1 LIVISLFFA
10 MGLNPAVL
18 FLERRGLSRAKAVA
32 STVSLV
38 VAFVG
43 VFIWV
48 AAPLI
53 IDQVNALINNAPQMI
68 SDLKSNATINELNAN
83 YGIVDTIQNKVQSS
97 IKDGK
102 FVIGAFGGVIG
113 VGKAV
118 ISGALSMLTILVLTL
133 YFLAAL
139 PTVTKDAYRL
149 VPASRRERVAKISDA
164 IIFRVGAFVGGQLTI
179 SFFASIFILI
189 LGFSLDLPYKG
200 ALALVVFVCGLI
212 PLIGHFIGMTIV
224 TLIALTVSPLIAVI
238 ALASY
243 IIYVQFENY
252 VLTPRVMKRSLSIPG
267 LVTIIAALIGTSL
280 LGLVGGILAVP
291 IAAAVLLA
299 GPLYVRISGRK
310 RIQTVSWCLAAQ
322 LALYIPLAPQPV
334 FTATY
339 GQEVPAGQ
347 TVLTPRDADL
357 EIGRLL
363 VEEIGGAPGP
373 VLADDIGYVLSAKRQ
388 IQLQPFQYG
397 WLVRRGK
404 LDPVSLLR
412 KIREGYFSIIIIR
425 MPRADGTGGSDFPEP
440 VIRTVEENCSLTREI
455 GPYRIYGNP

>member
-1 LIVISLFFA
+1 MAKLKPILKRPTLARKKKAAAPEDFGTVGEPLNHSHPFYFGFLAASGAIIAITLLRALASASQVFVLIVISLFFA

-18 FLERRGLSRAKAVA
+18 FIQRRGLNRAKAVA

-38 VAFVG
+38 IAFVG

-68 SDLKSNATINELNAN
+68 SDLKNNATINELNVN
-83 YGIVDTIQNKVQSS
+83 YGIIDTIQNKVQSS

-139 PTVTKDAYRL
+139 PTVTQDAYRL

-164 IIFRVGAFVGGQLTI
+164 IIFRVGAFVGGQITI

-189 LGFSLDLPYKG
+189 LGFSLDLPYKA

-224 TLIALTVSPLIAVI
+224 TLIALTDSPLIAAI

-291 IAAAVLLA
+291 LAAAVLLI
-299 GPLYVRISGRK
+299 LEEVVY
-310 RIQTVSWCLAAQ
+310 
-322 LALYIPLAPQPV
+322 PQ
-334 FTATY
+334 
-339 GQEVPAGQ
+339 
-347 TVLTPRDADL
+347 AD
-357 EIGRLL
+357 
-363 VEEIGGAPGP
+363 
-373 VLADDIGYVLSAKRQ
+373 K
-388 IQLQPFQYG
+388 
-397 WLVRRGK
+397 
-404 LDPVSLLR
+404 
-412 KIREGYFSIIIIR
+412 
-425 MPRADGTGGSDFPEP
+425 
-440 VIRTVEENCSLTREI
+440 N
-455 GPYRIYGNP
+455 